1 VRLPFIVLGLGGV
14 AATTPLAAQQPI
26 TRAQAVAAALAR
38 GARAALGRADTAAAA
53 GVLRGARLYP
63 NPLVSATYTKDVPHY
78 HVVADV
84 PLDLPWLRSAR
95 IGAAAAARDA
105 ARFGFA
111 FERAVIRFDVDTM
124 YTRALAALAH
134 ARLSRHNAGA
144 ADSLLKMA
152 QLRREVGDV
161 SELDVRLAA
170 VNAGQLENVAVD
182 DSLAAVEAAL
192 AVQLAIGL
200 PAEQVTIVLA
210 DSLAPPSPPALPSSS
225 DSVAP
230 AAGELLPVAAAA
242 ASLRS
247 AERALTLAHRSVF
260 AAPSFQVGVEQ
271 GDPAQRGALPTVGF
285 SLPLPLFNWNG
296 GEVAQAAAAR
306 DRARA
311 SLELVRRETA
321 AELARAQRS
330 FAAAVVRF
338 ERDRRLL
345 ASADRVA
352 AMSLEAYTEGAVA
365 LPSVLEAQRNAREAL
380 GRYIDDL
387 AAANTAAAAV
397 RLVTASE
404 QP

>member
-1 VRLPFIVLGLGGV
+1 M

-53 GVLRGARLYP
+53 GVLRGAGLYP

-210 DSLAPPSPPALPSSS
+210 DSLAPPVPPAPPTPPAPPSSS

-230 AAGELLPVAAAA
+230 AAGEPLPVAAAA

>member
-1 VRLPFIVLGLGGV
+1 M
-14 AATTPLAAQQPI
+14 AAATPLAAQQPT

-53 GVLRGARLYP
+53 AVLRGARLYP

-95 IGAAAAARDA
+95 IGAAASARDA
-105 ARFGFA
+105 TRYGFA

-124 YTRALAALAH
+124 YTRALATLAH
-134 ARLSRHNAGA
+134 ARLSRRNAGA

-170 VNAGQLENVAVD
+170 VNAGQLENVALD
-182 DSLAAVEAAL
+182 DSLADVEAAL
-192 AVQLAIGL
+192 AVQLAMGL
-200 PAEQVTIVLA
+200 PAEQVTIVLV
-210 DSLAPPSPPALPSSS
+210 DSLAPPAPSSSS
-225 DSVAP
+225 DSVGR
-230 AAGELLPVAAAA
+230 AAGEPLPVAAAA

-247 AERALTLAHRSVF
+247 AERTLTLAHRSVF
-260 AAPSFQVGVEQ
+260 AAPSFQVGVER
-271 GDPAQRGALPTVGF
+271 GDPTQGGALPTVGF

-306 DRARA
+306 DRAQA

-330 FAAAVVRF
+330 LAAAEARLD
-338 ERDRRLL
+338 RDRRLL

-365 LPSVLEAQRNAREAL
+365 LPNVLEAQRNAREAL